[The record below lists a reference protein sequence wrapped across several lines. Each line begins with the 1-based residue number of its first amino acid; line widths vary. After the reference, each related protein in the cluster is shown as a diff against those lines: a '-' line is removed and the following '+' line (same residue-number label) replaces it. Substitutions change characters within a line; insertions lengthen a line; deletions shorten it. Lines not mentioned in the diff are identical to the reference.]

1 MDAADLMADMAR
13 CAPDVHPRLLLRVM
27 HTESRHN
34 PYAIGV
40 NRGPVRLMRQPRTL
54 GEAVATAR
62 ELRRLG
68 VNFDA
73 GRAQINV
80 TNWRWLELDERSVF
94 DTCRNLQAAQ
104 RVLLDCKTRAPS
116 RDAQTAL
123 REVLSCFNTGN
134 PRSGFANGYVGRVA
148 NAPAAVPSLVRQTT
162 NQDQP

>member
-1 MDAADLMADMAR
+1 MDHMDLMAEMGR
-13 CAPDVHPRLLLRVM
+13 CAPEVHPRLLLRLM

-34 PYAIGV
+34 SYAIGV
-40 NRGPVRLMRQPRTL
+40 NRGPVRLLRQPRTL

-68 VNFDA
+68 INFDA
-73 GRAQINV
+73 GRTQINV
-80 TNWRWLELDERSVF
+80 KNWKWLGLEERSVF

-104 RVLLDCKTRAPS
+104 RVLLDCKARVPS

-134 PRSGFANGYVGRVA
+134 FRGGFANGYVGRVA
-148 NAPAAVPSLVRQTT
+148 NAPVAVPSPVRQTP
-162 NQDQP
+162 NQDQL